1 MWLPDEVLKT
11 TDGDTS
17 EFSQDTITPTYCMV
31 LSKENPIEHFLYLML
46 PLFSISQEACLIAK
60 EQRTGRYQR
69 KSHTESTGK
78 IEHIAKKGADGKKGE
93 SHDYRYDIH
102 KPQRLGRSN
111 AALEIFGCSNRQA
124 PNENI
129 K

>member
-1 MWLPDEVLKT
+1 
-11 TDGDTS
+11 
-17 EFSQDTITPTYCMV
+17 
-31 LSKENPIEHFLYLML
+31 ML

-60 EQRTGRYQR
+60 EQRTDRYQR
-69 KSHTESTGK
+69 KSHPESTGK
-78 IEHIAKKGADGKKGE
+78 IEHITKKGADGKKGD

-102 KPQRLGRSN
+102 KSQRLGRAN
-111 AALEIFGCSNRQA
+111 AALEIFGCSSRQP